1 MTGYL
6 PPRPLRASARQQK
19 GATLIIGLI
28 LLTLIA
34 MAVSTAFMMSSTNL
48 KAVGNMQSRDEA
60 LAAANDAIEAVIS
73 TQLKT
78 VGTVFNAPVADQ
90 RLVDIDRDGVNDYTV
105 NIDQPVCLE
114 SAQASAGS
122 SEGSGTSL
130 TLGSGYSS
138 TVSYRTLWEIRATAA
153 DTRSGAKVVIRQGVR
168 VTLTDAQKTAHC
180 P

>member
-1 MTGYL
+1 MSCRKRTVHQATSL
-6 PPRPLRASARQQK
+6 QRQQ
-19 GATLIIGLI
+19 GASLIVGLI

-34 MAVSTAFMMSSTNL
+34 MAVSTAFMLSSTNL
-48 KAVGNMQSRDEA
+48 KAVSNMQRHDEA
-60 LAAANDAIEAVIS
+60 LAAANDAVEAVIS

-105 NIDQPVCLE
+105 NVDQPVCLE
-114 SAQASAGS
+114 AVLASAGS
-122 SEGSGTSL
+122 SSGAGTSV

-138 TVSYRTLWEIRATAA
+138 SVSYRTLWEILATAT
-153 DTRSGAKVVIRQGVR
+153 DTRSGAKVVVRQGIR
-168 VTLTDAQKTAHC
+168 VTLNDQQKTDYC